1 MVPTVVLSENRI
13 WIEIEDHED
22 IEVTGIADI
31 TVTLLDV
38 RQSHPVN
45 GSWIIAPSVDVPF
58 NDVVKA
64 IDAARAAQ
72 FPNVMVAGRAA

>member
-1 MVPTVVLSENRI
+1 VVLTENRI

-31 TVTLLDV
+31 TVALLEV
-38 RQSHPVN
+38 RQDHAVN
-45 GSWIIAPSVDVPF
+45 GNWIVAPGVDVPF

-72 FPNVMVAGRAA
+72 FPNVMVAGGAA